1 MGVERWNSHF
11 SQRTREMGH
20 PHLGWLCARP
30 AEGASM
36 QTNASPKIFLV
47 LAVVVMAAGIVFL
60 DQRDVQ
66 AGEAASAPGYKVL
79 EPIRHGSLTVFP
91 VVAAKSYPTGEF
103 MTLDEGLRSGDVVVT
118 EAGNVQGLIRR
129 HTTPIVRHDGAQVNR
144 LVLVNNSK
152 RPLLLLAG
160 EVVSGG
166 KQDRVI
172 GKDRIVPAES
182 DPVDLSVF
190 CVEPGRWVATSEH
203 FGASEAMYGGSVGGP
218 VARARAPMA
227 MMVQPSVRAK
237 AMADKDQ
244 GQVWAEVRKQQ
255 AAMET
260 VEVSAGAAPVA
271 TEIANTSSYAKVN
284 ENEDVKKQVDA
295 VAKPIEQNYQSLI
308 RQLRDRNAVGVVVA
322 VNGRIIWADV
332 FASTELLEKYWPK
345 LVRSYASEAVVTRA
359 KEVEVGVSQAQA
371 FLADMEGRRETIE
384 SEPGIYR
391 HTEISGDGFKAFSL
405 TSLLPKTGFEVH
417 VAKMAD

>member
-1 MGVERWNSHF
+1 MNPSLNPKSFLALALSMTVAGV
-11 SQRTREMGH
+11 G
-20 PHLGWLCARP
+20 
-30 AEGASM
+30 
-36 QTNASPKIFLV
+36 
-47 LAVVVMAAGIVFL
+47 VV
-60 DQRDVQ
+60 DQREAQ
-66 AGEAASAPGYKVL
+66 AGEVTPPAGYKVL
-79 EPIRHGSLTVFP
+79 EPIRHGNLTVFP

-103 MTLDEGLRSGDVVVT
+103 LTLDEGLRSGEVVVT

-129 HTTPIVRHDGAQVNR
+129 HPTPAIRSEGAQVNR

-160 EVVSGG
+160 EIVTGG

-190 CVEPGRWVATSEH
+190 CVEPGRWVATSSN
-203 FGASEAMYGGSVGGP
+203 FGASEAMYGRAVGGAAHGA
-218 VARARAPMA
+218 VPMA
-227 MMVQPSVRAK
+227 MMAQPSVRAK

-244 GQVWAEVRKQQ
+244 NQVWAEVRKQQ

-260 VEVSAGAAPVA
+260 VEVTAAAPEVA
-271 TEIANTSSYAKVN
+271 TEIRSTSSYAKVN
-284 ENEDVKKQVDA
+284 ENEAVRKQVDS

-322 VNGRIIWADV
+322 VNGRIIWADM
-332 FASTELLEKYWPK
+332 FASTDLLEKYWPK

-359 KEVEVGVSQAQA
+359 KEVEVGVNQAQA
-371 FLADMEGRRETIE
+371 FLADMEGRREMIE

-391 HTEISGDGFKAFSL
+391 HTEITGDGFKAFSL

-417 VAKMAD
+417 VAKMAE

>member
-1 MGVERWNSHF
+1 MHSSVS
-11 SQRTREMGH
+11 
-20 PHLGWLCARP
+20 L
-30 AEGASM
+30 
-36 QTNASPKIFLV
+36 KIFLV
-47 LAVVVMAAGIVFL
+47 LTVLVMVSALVIV
-60 DQRDVQ
+60 DQRPVQ
-66 AGEAASAPGYKVL
+66 AGEVSPTPGYKVL
-79 EPIRHGSLTVFP
+79 EPIRHGNLTVFP
-91 VVAAKSYPTGEF
+91 VVAARSYPTGEF

-129 HTTPIVRHDGAQVNR
+129 HQVPVARNDGAQVNR

-160 EVVSGG
+160 EIVSGG

-172 GKDRIVPAES
+172 GKDRIVPPES

-190 CVEPGRWVATSEH
+190 CVEPGRWVATTNN
-203 FGASEAMYGGSVGGP
+203 FGASEALYGGAVGGKT
-218 VARARAPMA
+218 VQAPMA
-227 MMVQPSVRAK
+227 MMAQPSVRGK

-260 VEVSAGAAPVA
+260 VEVTAAAPEVA
-271 TEIANTSSYAKVN
+271 TEIAQTSSYAKVN
-284 ENEDVKKQVDA
+284 ENAEVRKQVDA

-322 VNGRIIWADV
+322 VNGRVIWADV
-332 FASTELLEKYWPK
+332 FASTDLLEKYWPK

-359 KEVEVGVSQAQA
+359 KEIEVGVSQAQA
-371 FLADMEGRRETIE
+371 FLGDMEGRRQMIE

-391 HTEISGDGFKAFSL
+391 HTEVTGDGFKAFSL
-405 TSLLPKTGFEVH
+405 TSLLPKTGFDVH